1 MASKVDQDSNETQHD
16 PELYFFVSVLTNA
29 ANTLTKATYRE
40 SANYLKNWI
49 IIIIIINCNDIV
61 AITIFRARYLKNPAL
76 GYPLKKILG
85 KMTFDFLYT
94 LK

>member
-40 SANYLKNWI
+40 SANYLKN
-49 IIIIIINCNDIV
+49 
-61 AITIFRARYLKNPAL
+61 
-76 GYPLKKILG
+76 
-85 KMTFDFLYT
+85 
-94 LK
+94 